1 PTSERFAA
9 AKPLE
14 PVNELIEKAKRIGA
28 EVAAKHAADVDAKA
42 RFPQE
47 TIDALRKE
55 KLLSAFVPKEFGGR
69 GATLTEIAGICFAL
83 GQHCATSAMV
93 YAMHQIQVAVIVR
106 HGQSSESSDP
116 PEAGRGAREFFR
128 KYMVE
133 MSEKELLI
141 ASATTELGPSGNT
154 RMSSCAV
161 ELLPGDGGE
170 FKLEK
175 NAPVISYGEHADA
188 ILITS
193 RKSPEAATSDQVIT
207 LIRKGEYTLEKT
219 GTWDTIGMRGT
230 CSNGFMLRAQAHVDQ
245 IVPIPFAD
253 VSSQTMLPFS
263 HVVWTSLWSGI
274 GADAMNKARQYI
286 RGEARKKPG
295 VVPPGAL
302 RLAEAMNVYQSMRA
316 NIMDCTR
323 DYERRMNDPEA
334 LANLGFVIK
343 MNNLKVA
350 TTQVIV
356 QVVGLALGI
365 VGIAGYKNDNKWSL
379 GRHLRDCH
387 GGALMISNER
397 IYGANASLLCV
408 YKDD

>member
-1 PTSERFAA
+1 MTAPQSERFAA

-14 PVNELIEKAKRIGA
+14 PENELVEKAKRIGA
-28 EVAAKHAADVDAKA
+28 EVASKYAADVDAKA

-69 GATLTEIAGICFAL
+69 GASISDLAGICFAL

-106 HGQSSESSDP
+106 HGQTS
-116 PEAGRGAREFFR
+116 EFFR

-133 MSEKELLI
+133 LAEKELLI

-161 ELLPGDGGE
+161 ERIPGGDL

-175 NAPVISYGEHADA
+175 NAPVISYGEYADA
-188 ILITS
+188 ILVTS
-193 RKSPEAATSDQVIT
+193 RKSPESPTSDQVIT
-207 LIRKGEYTLEKT
+207 LVRKNEYTLEKT

-230 CSNGFMLRAQAHVDQ
+230 CSNGFMFRCQAHVDQ
-245 IVPIPFAD
+245 IIPVPFAE
-253 VSSQTMLPFS
+253 VSSQTMLPVS

-274 GADAMNKARQYI
+274 GADAMNKARQYV

-323 DYERRMNDPEA
+323 DYERRMNDPDA

-350 TTQVIV
+350 TTQIIV

-365 VGIAGYKNDNKWSL
+365 VGIAGYKNDSKWSL

>member
-1 PTSERFAA
+1 VSAPPSERFAA

-14 PVNELIEKAKRIGA
+14 PVNELVEKAKRIGA

-42 RFPQE
+42 RFPHE

-55 KLLSAFVPKEFGGR
+55 KLLSAFIPKEYGGR
-69 GATLTEIAGICFAL
+69 GASLSDIAGICFAL
-83 GQHCATSAMV
+83 GQHCASSAMI

-106 HGQSSESSDP
+106 HGQTS
-116 PEAGRGAREFFR
+116 EFFR
-128 KYMVE
+128 KYMIE

-161 ELLPGDGGE
+161 ERLPGDQ

-175 NAPVISYGEHADA
+175 NAPVISYGDHADS

-193 RKSPEAATSDQVIT
+193 RKSPEAPTSDQVIT
-207 LIRKGEYTLEKT
+207 LIRKNEYTLEKT

-230 CSNGFMLRAQAHVDQ
+230 CSNGFMLKTQAHVEQ
-245 IVPIPFAD
+245 IIPVPFAD

-274 GADAMNKARQYI
+274 GADAMNKARQYV

-295 VVPPGAL
+295 VTPPGAL
-302 RLAEAMNVYQSMRA
+302 RLAEAMNVYQTMRA

-323 DYERRMNDPEA
+323 DYERRMDDPEA

-356 QVVGLALGI
+356 QVVGLALAI